1 MNTRFALAACAVL
14 AIAAPADAQTLYKL
28 IDKKGKVT
36 YSDAPP
42 KDYDGQV
49 IPIEVDKKRN
59 SATLLPPGTTA
70 TEQHVLGEKARAEDA
85 ARTRLRQAQE
95 RLDAARKNLAFAREN
110 PQEGEVERR
119 GNVGGGTRP
128 VPTEAFEKRLA
139 LLEQAVRDAEQ
150 EVRLAERAR

>member
-1 MNTRFALAACAVL
+1 MNIRFVLAACAVL
-14 AIAAPADAQTLYKL
+14 AMATTADAQTLYKL

-36 YSDAPP
+36 YSDSPP
-42 KDYDGQV
+42 KDFDGQV
-49 IPIEVDKKRN
+49 IALDVDKKRN
-59 SATLLPPGTTA
+59 SATLVTPGTPA
-70 TEQHVLGEKARAEDA
+70 AEQAIAEKGRAGDA

-95 RLDAARKNLAFAREN
+95 RLETAQKNLAFAREN

-139 LLEQAVRDAEQ
+139 TLEQAVRDAEQ
-150 EVRLAERAR
+150 ELRLAERAR

>member
-1 MNTRFALAACAVL
+1 MNTRFLLATCAVL
-14 AIAAPADAQTLYKL
+14 AFALPAHGQTLYKL

-36 YSDAPP
+36 YSDSPP

-59 SATLLPPGTTA
+59 SATLVTPGTPA
-70 TEQHVLGEKARAEDA
+70 AEQALGEKTRAEDA
-85 ARTRLRQAQE
+85 ARTRLRVAQE
-95 RLDAARKNLAFAREN
+95 RLETARKNLAFAREN

-139 LLEQAVRDAEQ
+139 ALEQAVRDAEQ